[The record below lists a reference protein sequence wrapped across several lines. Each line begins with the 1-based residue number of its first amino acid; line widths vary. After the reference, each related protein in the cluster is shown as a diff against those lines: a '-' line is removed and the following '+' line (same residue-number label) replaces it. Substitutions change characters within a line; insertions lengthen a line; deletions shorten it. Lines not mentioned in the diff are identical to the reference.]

1 MPKPTISFFA
11 RTLRLLPSLLLCA
24 NAIAAPA
31 LIDPAKACRRNP
43 ARVAPCFTLK
53 GRVFLA
59 NGTPAVRIASGKRLL
74 GVVPAEQEI
83 MPEALRE
90 SLGWDHAIQATLR
103 VCPFTRARAGEM
115 QQVCVES
122 ATDLR
127 PADAPAKPR

>member
-1 MPKPTISFFA
+1 MSKPTISFSP
-11 RTLRLLPSLLLCA
+11 RVLLLLPSLLLCA
-24 NAIAAPA
+24 NAIAAAPQVNPA
-31 LIDPAKACRRNP
+31 RGCRHNP
-43 ARVAPCFTLK
+43 ARVAPCFTLE

-90 SLGWDHAIQATLR
+90 SLGWDHATLATLR

-127 PADAPAKPR
+127 QTSALAKPR